1 MKKFPPIHPGIML
14 KEDLLIEKNISQAQ
28 LAKDINLPIQQIREV
43 CSGKKAITPDLS
55 LRLGIYFSMSPNFW
69 LNLQND
75 YEQECLKD
83 ILENQEVQIKKQ
95 IHPLSQP
102 KINNRL
108 RKSLNKTASLLISA
122 LNAGIIGYNLT
133 VGHIP
138 GVQKL
143 EEVDVNK
150 TIEEV
155 AKGGGSSFAV
165 GLADDAVK
173 LVRRVA
179 IP

>member
-1 MKKFPPIHPGIML
+1 
-14 KEDLLIEKNISQAQ
+14 DLLIEKNISQAQ

-108 RKSLNKTASLLISA
+108 RKS
-122 LNAGIIGYNLT
+122 
-133 VGHIP
+133 
-138 GVQKL
+138 
-143 EEVDVNK
+143 
-150 TIEEV
+150 
-155 AKGGGSSFAV
+155 
-165 GLADDAVK
+165 
-173 LVRRVA
+173 
-179 IP
+179 